1 MYTTLM
7 PIDKIHSMA
16 ALVNDQKFVVMDLL
30 LLFYFVIY
38 VTRKPCTN
46 IIPNYTANHHINLDI
61 H

>member
-38 VTRKPCTN
+38 VTRKSRTN